1 MAFQDRYK
9 KEDFLLFILTYSIVT
24 QRKIQRADRK
34 DQGQKKQTELIIIA
48 KMTAIE
54 EREREPI
61 IRPEKKHKRCH
72 IDQQRCLFLLFRRKQ
87 QKKIIFFSD
96 NYLDSLI

>member
-9 KEDFLLFILTYSIVT
+9 KEDFLLFILTYFIVT

-54 EREREPI
+54 ERERA
-61 IRPEKKHKRCH
+61 
-72 IDQQRCLFLLFRRKQ
+72 
-87 QKKIIFFSD
+87 D
-96 NYLDSLI
+96 NQTGKET

>member
-1 MAFQDRYK
+1 
-9 KEDFLLFILTYSIVT
+9 LLFILTYFIVT

-54 EREREPI
+54 ERERA
-61 IRPEKKHKRCH
+61 
-72 IDQQRCLFLLFRRKQ
+72 
-87 QKKIIFFSD
+87 D
-96 NYLDSLI
+96 NQTGKET

>member
-9 KEDFLLFILTYSIVT
+9 KEDFLLFILTYFIVT

-48 KMTAIE
+48 KMTGIE
-54 EREREPI
+54 
-61 IRPEKKHKRCH
+61 
-72 IDQQRCLFLLFRRKQ
+72 
-87 QKKIIFFSD
+87 
-96 NYLDSLI
+96 